1 MTKSELALLI
11 AEFIM
16 TEKET
21 VMEAIEKEDIDLLQ
35 NEAYEYLDNCD

>member
-1 MTKSELALLI
+1 MTKSELAVFI